1 MNYIKKERYSH
12 YKKNKKLHYELT
24 KNFFRKNAADKKGY
38 YNSKDEETV
47 KQEIQNRRM
56 WEIYSSSLDGVLQNN
71 RSIDSVID
79 VGCGMGNFTLE
90 LANRKNFKKIVG
102 IDFLKNT
109 FDIAREN
116 PKFFERVSFTEGNL
130 IYMPFKDRSF
140 DLAVCLNVLH
150 HIHIDDFKLAIKEL
164 ARITDKYLILEIRN
178 KKNILDIWYSK
189 IILPKYYKKLP
200 LYTSSI
206 QEINGLMKKFNFRLE
221 NMEGERFFSWTCRYL
236 VIVYKRI
243 K

>member
-1 MNYIKKERYSH
+1 MHSSKKEKYSQ
-12 YKKNKKLHYELT
+12 YKKNKKMHYELT
-24 KNFFRKNAADKKGY
+24 KKFFRKNAADKKGY
-38 YNSKDEETV
+38 YNSKDGEAL
-47 KQEIQNRRM
+47 KQDIQNRRM

-71 RSIDSVID
+71 PNIESVID

-90 LANRKNFKKIVG
+90 LTNLKKFKKIVS
-102 IDFLKNT
+102 IDFLKDT

-116 PKFFERVSFTEGNL
+116 AKFFERVSFTEGDL

-150 HIHIDDFKLAIKEL
+150 HIHVDDFKVAIREL

-178 KKNILDIWYSK
+178 KKNILDMCYSK
-189 IILPKYYKKLP
+189 IILPKYHRKLP

-206 QEINGLMKKFNFRLE
+206 QEVNGLMKDFNFRLV
-221 NMEGERFFSWTCRYL
+221 NMRGERFFSWACRHL

>member
-1 MNYIKKERYSH
+1 MHSSKKEKYSQ

-24 KNFFRKNAADKKGY
+24 KKFFRKNAADKKGY
-38 YNSKDEETV
+38 YNSKDAEAL
-47 KQEIQNRRM
+47 KQDIRNRRM

-71 RSIDSVID
+71 PSIDSVID

-90 LANRKNFKKIVG
+90 LANRKQFKKIVG
-102 IDFLKNT
+102 IDFLKDT

-116 PKFFERVSFTEGNL
+116 TKFFEMVSFTEGDL

-150 HIHIDDFKLAIKEL
+150 HIHVDDFRNAIQEL
-164 ARITDKYLILEIRN
+164 TRITDKYLILEIRN
-178 KKNILDIWYSK
+178 KKNIFDIWYNH
-189 IILPKYYKKLP
+189 IILPKLYKKLP
-200 LYTSSI
+200 LYATSLSRLNDLI
-206 QEINGLMKKFNFRLE
+206 KKFDFQIVSMN
-221 NMEGERFFSWTCRYL
+221 GEKIFTGACRRL

>member
-1 MNYIKKERYSH
+1 MNSIKKESYSE

-24 KNFFRKNAADKKGY
+24 KKFFRKNAADKKGY
-38 YNSKDEETV
+38 YNSKDAEAV

-56 WEIYSSSLDGVLQNN
+56 WEIYSSSLDRVLQNN

-102 IDFLKNT
+102 IDFLKDT

-150 HIHIDDFKLAIKEL
+150 HIHVDDFNLAIKEL

-189 IILPKYYKKLP
+189 IILPKYYRKLP

-206 QEINGLMKKFNFRLE
+206 QEINGLMKKFNFQLE
-221 NMEGERFFSWTCRYL
+221 NMEGERFYSWTCRHL
-236 VIVYKRI
+236 VIVYKRV